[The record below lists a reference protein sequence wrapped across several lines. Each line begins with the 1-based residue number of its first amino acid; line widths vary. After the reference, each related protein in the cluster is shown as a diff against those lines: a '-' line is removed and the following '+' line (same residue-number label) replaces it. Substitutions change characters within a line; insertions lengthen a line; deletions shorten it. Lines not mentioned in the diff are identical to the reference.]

1 MRGDKP
7 KGWTPLLEEEFQ
19 AATKPAGWTQADEE
33 AFQVQFGP
41 SAGQYALQGLESVG
55 QGIAQAIGDVA
66 ALPGEV
72 ARLAG
77 VPAQVAGM
85 VPGVGDLQ
93 DLSQGAQAVQGAIPN
108 VTAVQAAPDSAAKF
122 LATSGASAV
131 GQVLPT
137 LGTMGVGKAAG
148 LGSRALAGLGAGVG
162 AAQGAVQGSQEAAA
176 AGASK
181 PEQWGAFLVNGGLGV
196 LDTIVPSHV
205 LARMDDA
212 TGGGLKKAALGMLGE
227 TGQGAWTEA
236 VQQYGADLYAQGTFD
251 PDRDLAIG
259 EAAGAGGFAGAF
271 ISALGSGA
279 RAARKAGVKPK
290 PAEAPAPEPS
300 ASFTEEPVAQPSGE
314 TGGLDL
320 TGNAAPF
327 AEQVTTNE
335 VLKPVEVSS
344 SAQPQA
350 VEPAPDAG
358 SRREQTPAASETPP
372 ASQTL
377 ESARPAAEAELPE
390 AVTYPRIVVAEMPK
404 GEVLGTDLTGEPVY
418 SKVERGDL
426 KRPGADVPKPKVT
439 QPGIFDEVGG
449 LFEAQAYGT
458 EEAPAPK
465 EPPKLV
471 VKESPDDPGHEP
483 TTEELVAHPDV
494 RRSLQSL
501 ADEAGDEGVGGQLI
515 RGESDNLGS
524 GRGSVVGRTRKTA
537 RAEWWN
543 RRPNNATEAAV
554 KRTVRKVLA
563 GEALSASDQELA
575 DWLVREAA
583 NQVPVEV
590 FSEYQNERDAIQNE
604 GKYQRTRD
612 RDVPFDAPDPVG
624 IKHKSTEKLRIE
636 YGLPE
641 YEGRTPKPDEE
652 LKAAARKKFE
662 EDAFAGQDLIQR
674 LEGDGKLHNDEEGML
689 LLFESNRL
697 ANERDAAQD
706 AYNADPTPE
715 NQARVDF
722 VTAQYDR
729 AAAVLERTGSEWGA
743 AGRVRQFMMAR
754 DYSFAAQERKRMV
767 ANGGEKLSAAETAEL
782 KKQTDR
788 IKELEA
794 QLAEVSSKEEE
805 RAKKEALK
813 KATKNLDRAR
823 DRVQRERQRDTGRKQ
838 ARSRIEKNLA
848 RLAELAR
855 TAHSN
860 IPSKE
865 AIKVAGEVALDH
877 IRLGLYKFSD
887 FADAVVK
894 SYGEKIRPH
903 LQGVWNDQIKAYR
916 AELADPLKERL
927 KSGAKLSELR
937 RYVDQLTE
945 SFHADGITDAEK
957 LADAVHSVLKEADPK
972 ITRDET
978 VAAIAHYGDFK
989 RLTQDEAKRE
999 LRGIRGEL
1007 RESSK
1012 LADLAKGIP
1021 PKKTGVEYPEPTSR
1035 QRRLAKKVREEMKR
1049 LGIRTTDAA
1058 TQIKSTL
1065 ESAKTRQRNA
1075 IDDLTTAIDTRT
1087 QIKQGQRVEVS
1098 DAELV
1103 ELKKQRAEKQA
1114 IYDEM
1119 FAEPVKSQS
1128 EKDIE
1133 RISKEVAELERRIK
1147 AGEIAPK
1154 GGKQGP
1160 DIAEVARLKAE
1171 RARLNDQLA
1180 EMRKQVEPN
1189 PSNTERQIKLL
1200 EKRAEKVRALIF
1212 DVSEGGDASARGAK
1226 QGPDVERVAELKREL
1241 ASLNSTLADIRDAQ
1255 NPGLTDEQ
1263 RSILTH
1269 ERAAQRRLEKMQAR
1283 MRSGDFDPVKTD
1295 KEERIKSPAEIE
1307 TLTELALTKQI
1318 VDRATYETKRRNRH
1332 IAVKIVDNAAQPL
1345 REVKAALASG
1355 DVSAVGRQGWAL
1367 TVQDLMLPW
1376 RTPQLARR
1384 LGRMFHAVVSEK
1396 FQQRIETMIQQD
1408 PSYAVLKKGGLE
1420 FTGIHDA
1427 LTPQEEYFQSKW
1439 LEKIPGAGQIIKGS
1453 ERGFV
1458 TYMNLLRLEH
1468 GKRMLRA
1475 TDGSKEAIRQV
1486 ARTVNVF
1493 SGRANV
1499 KPGTLKSLM
1508 HGSAPALW
1516 APSLYVSRFQFLLGE
1531 PLYGGNRHTR
1541 LMVAKEY
1548 ATTLGALASI
1558 YALVGLYR
1566 RMNDEDEPSVSWD
1579 TSSPDYTKL
1588 RIGDTRID
1596 ITAGLAGTAR
1606 LMLREGKAF
1615 KALSMDEKA
1624 EDPLRVAEDFFE
1636 YKFAPGITV
1645 PYELA
1650 TGRELATFRKK
1661 PRPQDIGEALAR
1673 VAPLSFRDTYDQL
1686 IKQGVPAAAAYGV
1699 LSAFGFSIQDYPD
1712 KKK

>member
-33 AFQVQFGP
+33 AFQAQFGP

-137 LGTMGVGKAAG
+137 LGTMGIGKAAG

-344 SAQPQA
+344 SEQPQA

-358 SRREQTPAASETPP
+358 SRREQTPAAFETPP
-372 ASQTL
+372 VPQTL

-945 SFHADGITDAEK
+945 SFHADGFTDAEK

-1147 AGEIAPK
+1147 AGEIAQK

-1263 RSILTH
+1263 RSILAH

-1283 MRSGDFDPVKTD
+1283 MRSGDFDPVKTE

-1307 TLTELALTKQI
+1307 TLTELALTKRI
-1318 VDRATYETKRRNRH
+1318 VDRGTYEARKRNRTRW
-1332 IAVKIVDNAAQPL
+1332 Q
-1345 REVKAALASG
+1345 KAKDFASEAIQLPKAYKSAF
-1355 DVSAVGRQGWAL
+1355 DVSAVLRQGL
-1367 TVQDLMLPW
+1367 PFTVAHPFESI
-1376 RTPQLARR
+1376 RHTR
-1384 LGRMFHAVVSEK
+1384 RMFRALASE
-1396 FQQRIETMIQQD
+1396 D
-1408 PSYAVLKKGGLE
+1408 YAQKLDTEIRNRPMAALGEKAGLE
-1420 FTGIHDA
+1420 
-1427 LTPQEEYFQSKW
+1427 LTSMNDEPGKHEEAIYSNFS
-1439 LEKIPGAGQIIKGS
+1439 EKIPGVRISNRA
-1453 ERGFV
+1453 FV
-1458 TYMNLLRLEH
+1458 AYLNMQRAARFDAMAAALGPGTPIEH
-1468 GKRMLRA
+1468 LK
-1475 TDGSKEAIRQV
+1475 QV
-1486 ARTVNVF
+1486 AAFVNTAT
-1493 SGRANV
+1493 GRGNV
-1499 KPGTLKSLM
+1499 GKGKIGRIITDS
-1508 HGSAPALW
+1508 SAFLW
-1516 APSLYVSRFQFLLGE
+1516 APRLYVSRFQLLVPVLPGG
-1531 PLYGGNRHTR
+1531 PAYQSNAHARRIVAGYYARWLTAAAAFYGSIALYNSWNDDDDDDIGLTFDPTNTDFG
-1541 LMVAKEY
+1541 K
-1548 ATTLGALASI
+1548 
-1558 YALVGLYR
+1558 LVVGR
-1566 RMNDEDEPSVSWD
+1566 
-1579 TSSPDYTKL
+1579 
-1588 RIGDTRID
+1588 TRID
-1596 ITAGLAGTAR
+1596 PLGGLAQNAVFIGRESKAIIERAMGDKKTQLSPLEIAAR
-1606 LMLREGKAF
+1606 FGG
-1615 KALSMDEKA
+1615 S
-1624 EDPLRVAEDFFE
+1624 
-1636 YKFAPGITV
+1636 KFSPTFTV
-1645 PYELA
+1645 PYQLA
-1650 TGRELATFRKK
+1650 VGRDIAYDRERSRLETTLQTVLPGMSMLDIYEAM
-1661 PRPQDIGEALAR
+1661 QD
-1673 VAPLSFRDTYDQL
+1673 
-1686 IKQGVPAAAAYGV
+1686 QGVPTGLAAGV
-1699 LSAFGFSIQDYPD
+1699 LAAFGMGVSVHED